1 MEHQQISSQNNN
13 ELKHSKT
20 SLNLHHQPFSLQS
33 SSETGGAT
41 TRQHQ
46 NLLYNFEQRVGNT
59 KWQKIEDI
67 REALEAKGKIT
78 DDEFQSLRFLVK
90 EVIGYR
96 DFSNQLRNELVS
108 YITLQTFSQGEL
120 II

>member
-1 MEHQQISSQNNN
+1 M
-13 ELKHSKT
+13 L
-20 SLNLHHQPFSLQS
+20 F
-33 SSETGGAT
+33 
-41 TRQHQ
+41 
-46 NLLYNFEQRVGNT
+46 NFEQRAGNT
-59 KWQKIEDI
+59 KWQKIEEI

-108 YITLQTFSQGEL
+108 YISLQTYSQGEL
-120 II
+120 IIGPDVSKPANAFIVASGYVKLSMFPPDILDCSDNLFQL